1 MNEEPEKKLEF
12 RKKVD
17 SDWKRKVQLE
27 KEKLS
32 AASPAK
38 TESPKAP
45 AGKGEPPKEEKTKAK
60 GMDMGFVAL
69 VQQLADQAAVFL
81 GLVPGYERNCEQAAM
96 AIEMLRALQKKTE
109 GNLSAEEGK
118 ALSTVVY
125 ELQMRYVQSCGSPAA

>member
-27 KEKLS
+27 KEKFS
-32 AASPAK
+32 AGAPPK
-38 TESPKAP
+38 PEPPKAP
-45 AGKGEPPKEEKTKAK
+45 AAQTPPSLSKPGA
-60 GMDMGFVAL
+60 MDMGFVAL

-125 ELQMRYVQSCGSPAA
+125 ELQMRYVQSCGSPEA